1 MENSA
6 FKNLIIGGNDGVS
19 AQLTTGKSYFYFIYL
34 KHAYCHTSWTAP
46 KDKKNHFHLS
56 CKANMDVFW
65 INSFSIS
72 VFKSLG
78 WPLNIKIIYGHQ
90 GFTSH
95 YEDN

>member
-1 MENSA
+1 MPIVTHLSTN
-6 FKNLIIGGNDGVS
+6 FG
-19 AQLTTGKSYFYFIYL
+19 QLPI
-34 KHAYCHTSWTAP
+34 

-56 CKANMDVFW
+56 CKTNMDVFW

-72 VFKSLG
+72 IVKLLG
-78 WPLNIKIIYGHQ
+78 WLLNIKIISGHQ